1 VCGWVCTRRVVLQVI
16 AEKMKSYSYLHVA
29 KNPYPPDIS

>member
-1 VCGWVCTRRVVLQVI
+1 MCGWVCTRRVVLQVI